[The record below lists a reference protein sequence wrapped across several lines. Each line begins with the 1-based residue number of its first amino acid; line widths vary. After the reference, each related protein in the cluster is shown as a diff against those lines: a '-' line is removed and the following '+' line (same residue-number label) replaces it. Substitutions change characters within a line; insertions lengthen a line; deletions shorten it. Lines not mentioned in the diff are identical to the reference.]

1 MARRFFM
8 STRVLILL
16 CGCLI
21 CMICIITIS
30 LTCNYEEQFTS
41 SRLQNFA
48 PSILHKQ
55 QDMKSVSNLPSTY
68 LAIAIM
74 SSPSDTMMRATIR
87 NTWLKLSSKGK
98 ATFRYAFPIGT
109 KNLSLLLKEEL
120 IEENNSFNDL
130 IFLEDLTD
138 TYQTLTKKSLLSMQ
152 ALHNMYKF
160 EFLLK
165 VDSDSFVR
173 LGAFLKALKD
183 IADPN
188 LYWGFLDGRARPKRK
203 GHWAERDWIIC
214 DRYVPYQLGGGYV
227 LSYKLVDFFVRNKDL
242 LKIYK
247 NEDVSVGAW
256 LAGLSV
262 RYVHD
267 PRFDTE
273 FRSRGCNNQYIIT
286 HKQTPESL
294 KVLLEFTDL
303 IIELEYLV
311 PIAQKF
317 YQEALYLYCA
327 RKKLYAS
334 VINTGKLCEK
344 EYRIRPSY
352 VYDWSVPPSMCCTRQ
367 NGSNI
372 P

>member
-1 MARRFFM
+1 MGRRSFVPAR
-8 STRVLILL
+8 VIVLL

-21 CMICIITIS
+21 CVICTITLS
-30 LTCNYEEQFTS
+30 LTCSCEEQFTS
-41 SRLQNFA
+41 SRLRSFA
-48 PSILHKQ
+48 ASSLHKHK
-55 QDMKSVSNLPSTY
+55 DLPSTY
-68 LAIAIM
+68 LAIVIM
-74 SSPSDTMMRATIR
+74 SSPDDDVVRAVIR

-109 KNLSLLLKEEL
+109 KNLSLSFKERLKKESNL
-120 IEENNSFNDL
+120 FNDL
-130 IFLEDLTD
+130 IFLEDLAD
-138 TYQTLTKKSLLSMQ
+138 AYQNLTKKSLLSMQ
-152 ALHNMYKF
+152 AMHNMYKF

-183 IADPN
+183 IANPN
-188 LYWGFLDGRARPKRK
+188 LYWGFLDGRGRPKRR
-203 GHWAERDWIIC
+203 GQWAERDWIIC

-247 NEDVSVGAW
+247 NEDVSIGAW

-262 RYVHD
+262 HYVHD

-273 FRSRGCNNQYIIT
+273 FSSRGCNNQYIIT
-286 HKQTPESL
+286 HKQTPDSL
-294 KVLLEFTDL
+294 
-303 IIELEYLV
+303 
-311 PIAQKF
+311 
-317 YQEALYLYCA
+317 
-327 RKKLYAS
+327 KKLYAS
-334 VINTGKLCEK
+334 VVNTGKLCEK

-367 NGSNI
+367 NGSDI

>member
-1 MARRFFM
+1 
-8 STRVLILL
+8 
-16 CGCLI
+16 
-21 CMICIITIS
+21 
-30 LTCNYEEQFTS
+30 
-41 SRLQNFA
+41 
-48 PSILHKQ
+48 
-55 QDMKSVSNLPSTY
+55 
-68 LAIAIM
+68 M
-74 SSPSDTMMRATIR
+74 SSPSDAMVRAVIR
-87 NTWLKLSSKGK
+87 NTWLKLSLKGK
-98 ATFRYAFPIGT
+98 ATFRYTFPIGT
-109 KNLSLLLKEEL
+109 KNLSSFLKERL
-120 IEENNSFNDL
+120 KEENNSFNDL

-138 TYQTLTKKSLLSMQ
+138 TYQNLTKKSLLSMQ
-152 ALHNMYKF
+152 VMHNMYKF

-183 IADPN
+183 IEDPN
-188 LYWGFLDGRARPKRK
+188 LYWGFLDGRARPKRR
-203 GHWAERDWIIC
+203 GQWAERDWIIC

-242 LKIYK
+242 LKIFK
-247 NEDVSVGAW
+247 SEDVSIGAW

-294 KVLLEFTDL
+294 K
-303 IIELEYLV
+303 
-311 PIAQKF
+311 
-317 YQEALYLYCA
+317 
-327 RKKLYAS
+327 KLYAS
-334 VINTGKLCEK
+334 VVSTGRLCEK

-352 VYDWSVPPSMCCTRQ
+352 VYDWSVPPSMCCTRH

>member
-1 MARRFFM
+1 MASRSFM
-8 STRVLILL
+8 PARILILF

-21 CMICIITIS
+21 CIICTITLS
-30 LTCNYEEQFTS
+30 LTCICGGQFTS
-41 SRLQNFA
+41 GRPRNLAS
-48 PSILHKQ
+48 SDMHKQ
-55 QDMKSVSNLPSTY
+55 QGVEGVSDLPSTY
-68 LAIAIM
+68 LAIVIM
-74 SSPSDTMMRATIR
+74 SSAGDAVLRTVIR

-98 ATFRYAFPIGT
+98 TTFRYAFPIGT
-109 KNLSLLLKEEL
+109 ENLSLIFKERLKEE
-120 IEENNSFNDL
+120 NNLFNDL

-138 TYQTLTKKSLLSMQ
+138 TYQNLTKKSLLSMQ
-152 ALHNMYKF
+152 AIHNMYKF

-188 LYWGFLDGRARPKRK
+188 LYWGFLDGRARPKRR
-203 GHWAERDWIIC
+203 GQWAERDWILC

-227 LSYKLVDFFVRNKDL
+227 LSYKLVDFLVRNKDL
-242 LKIYK
+242 LKFYK

-273 FRSRGCNNQYIIT
+273 FRSRGCNNQYIVT

-294 KVLLEFTDL
+294 N
-303 IIELEYLV
+303 
-311 PIAQKF
+311 
-317 YQEALYLYCA
+317 
-327 RKKLYAS
+327 KLYAS
-334 VINTGKLCEK
+334 IVNTGKLCEK
-344 EYRIRPSY
+344 EYRIHPSY
-352 VYDWSVPPSMCCTRQ
+352 VYDWSVPPSMCCSRQ
-367 NGSNI
+367 NDSDI